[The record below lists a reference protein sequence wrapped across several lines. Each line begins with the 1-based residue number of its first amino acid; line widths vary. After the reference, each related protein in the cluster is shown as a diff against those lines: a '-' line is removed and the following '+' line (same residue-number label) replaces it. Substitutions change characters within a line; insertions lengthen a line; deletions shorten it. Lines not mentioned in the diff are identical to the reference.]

1 MLHVDPGESYGAGWG
16 ALAENPDGVGW
27 RVPGVATDAIPE
39 PAIAPS
45 SAPDALAPLRDGE
58 RDILLPAAHTAPAPT
73 RAPSVS
79 VLAPDPDALGARRG
93 YVLDL
98 AAPKLVFCADA
109 FVDALVA
116 SGAHKYV
123 EFKPLEATYVFW
135 DGAFHRVPASRA
147 EVFRDRAMSP
157 GDKRALM
164 RFLKRVLCAAEDAGA
179 AVGSRDPDD
188 ANRAVGAPGSEWRD
202 DSGSDL
208 SSLGL
213 CPDPS
218 EAFASSLRERHGLS
232 PRLAAAV
239 QYALALRDDANATS
253 AEGYAALTKYVSSI
267 GRFGP
272 ETGATLC
279 PMYGAS
285 EFPQAF
291 ARVAAV
297 AGAAYVLRLGVR
309 AITVADVDDEVPRD
323 DGITATGI
331 VTSGGQRIRCRALAV
346 SSGVARIQPL
356 RIPDA
361 SSHARCG

>member
-45 SAPDALAPLRDGE
+45 SAPDALAPPRDGE

-73 RAPSVS
+73 RAPSAS
-79 VLAPDPDALGARRG
+79 ILAPDPDALGARRG

-164 RFLKRVLCAAEDAGA
+164 RFLKRVLRAAEDAGA

-188 ANRAVGAPGSEWRD
+188 ANRAVGAPEANGATIR
-202 DSGSDL
+202 GRTRRPRV
-208 SSLGL
+208 
-213 CPDPS
+213 CVRIRPS
-218 EAFASSLRERHGLS
+218 VRVEFARETRTLPSARRRRAVRPRASRRRERHVS
-232 PRLAAAV
+232 RRLRRAREIRLVHRSVRSRDGRDVVSDVRRVGVSAS
-239 QYALALRDDANATS
+239 LR
-253 AEGYAALTKYVSSI
+253 
-267 GRFGP
+267 
-272 ETGATLC
+272 
-279 PMYGAS
+279 
-285 EFPQAF
+285 
-291 ARVAAV
+291 RVAAV
-297 AGAAYVLRLGVR
+297 AGAACVS
-309 AITVADVDDEVPRD
+309 D
-323 DGITATGI
+323 
-331 VTSGGQRIRCRALAV
+331 SG
-346 SSGVARIQPL
+346 
-356 RIPDA
+356 
-361 SSHARCG
+361 